1 MRMNLHCNSSLTG
14 SACKP
19 TSEAD
24 NDNEQFIEADSR
36 PETEEKHSSGSNM
49 AASNLPHVIN
59 LSNSIIGVTILAM
72 PFCFKQCGI
81 LLGAV
86 LLFFC
91 TWLTLVS
98 CRLLMKAGV
107 TSRRRS
113 YGFLAYY
120 TYGAPGKLAVEIG
133 MIGLQLGTLIAQV
146 VIIGD
151 LGPAIVSKYLGLE
164 NNGNLRMGLICFL
177 CLCVGLPLGLLKN
190 LNTVSRA
197 STLCILFYGF
207 FTVYVFT
214 LSIPNLI
221 SGDWIDKVNLWRTD
235 GLFKCLPIFSFA
247 FGCQTQLFIM
257 YDNLPEPSLKSVNN
271 IVQSAV
277 NMCTV
282 SYLLTGFFGYIA
294 FHDVDIGGD
303 IVTDFQVSLLSDVL
317 KLGFVIS
324 IAVTFPLI
332 IFPCRG
338 SLYTLL
344 FPQKQKHNDDLEKRP
359 VIPELHF
366 KVLTTFIVVG
376 SMTTGILVPN
386 VEFVLAMNG
395 ATMGTLICY
404 IFPAV
409 FFLRVMTS
417 SSDGKQI
424 AQAVLIFGCL
434 IMVLCTLTTLK
445 SQEQGQAVDIVVK
458 DETEDKGVPIISD
471 KEKPLQPPV
480 NINTQDKH
488 ILKDKPPDKMADD
501 GKVDDILD
509 KDEKLKDKRVEPPN
523 PRAPSENDNLDK
535 QDVQKPRIDSEL
547 NNKKDS
553 DKVDKKKNEKEIKKD
568 EQELGGQDQ
577 LQKVPVV
584 EKELGAEQGKDIGQ
598 GKDTVLGQEV
608 RQEGDKENTEDRR
621 EKEKAE
627 ERKNKKQD
635 EIINELEKQREEQRE
650 LIEEQKEI
658 LAQLKEHEQEHK
670 QIDAEKQQAINGGQ
684 PGQQLNLKQGNGGQP
699 IGGVQQQQGINQPVG
714 GVKQQQNI
722 NQPVGGQQ
730 VINQP
735 IGGVQQQQQGGQPI
749 GGVQQQQQGGQPIGG
764 VQQQQQGGQP
774 IGGVQQQ
781 QQGGQPIGRVQ
792 QQMNMNQPVGK
803 IQQQQG
809 VNQPIGGIQQQ
820 QVGNQPIGGV
830 QQQQQQGINQP
841 IGGVQQ
847 QQGINQPI
855 RGVQQQQGINQPI
868 GGVQQQQGINQPI
881 RGVQQ
886 QQGINQP
893 IGGVQQ
899 QQGINQPIRGVQ
911 QQAGAGQNTGNI
923 KEKTGGQIAGNF
935 QQQVPEKVNLKQQVV
950 DNAVNTL
957 DKMDNKHLPQAQ
969 LPDQNNIRNVDNPNK
984 ELDLHIKKKSSK
996 KHKKEHKEEVRRRR
1010 DVADDVDP
1018 HKDKLD
1024 DEKMRKPKPPNEEMR
1039 RKKLSVNENQD
1050 LDIKDII
1057 KNLDSMNDLSLVHGR
1072 SLKAV
1077 LRKRS

>member
-1 MRMNLHCNSSLTG
+1 
-14 SACKP
+14 
-19 TSEAD
+19 
-24 NDNEQFIEADSR
+24 
-36 PETEEKHSSGSNM
+36 M

-197 STLCILFYGF
+197 STLCILFYGL
-207 FTVYVFT
+207 FTVYVFS

-221 SGDWIDKVNLWRTD
+221 AGEWINKVNFWRSD

-294 FHDVDIGGD
+294 FHNKDIGGD
-303 IVTDFQVSLLSDVL
+303 IVTDFEVSVASDIL

-344 FPQKQKHNDDLEKRP
+344 FPQKQKHSDDLEKRP

-366 KVLTTFIVVG
+366 KVLTFLIVVG

-409 FFLRVMTS
+409 FFLRVMTGS
-417 SSDGKQI
+417 SEGKQI

-434 IMVLCTLTTLK
+434 IMVLCTLTTLNA
-445 SQEQGQAVDIVVK
+445 QEQVHAVEVLERDNSLNQDVQA
-458 DETEDKGVPIISD
+458 PSD

-480 NINTQDKH
+480 MDTKDKH
-488 ILKDKPPDKMADD
+488 ITKDIPPDKVDTGRD
-501 GKVDDILD
+501 KVDTVVES
-509 KDEKLKDKRVEPPN
+509 KDEKSNDKDKRVEPPN
-523 PRAPSENDNLDK
+523 PREPSENNNPDKEVGVKKTLDK
-535 QDVQKPRIDSEL
+535 PKVDSEL
-547 NNKKDS
+547 DNK
-553 DKVDKKKNEKEIKKD
+553 KVDKSVEKKADQVLE
-568 EQELGGQDQ
+568 GQDQ
-577 LQKVPVV
+577 LQKAPVMD
-584 EKELGAEQGKDIGQ
+584 KEQDQVKDEGNDERRGDNEGKD
-598 GKDTVLGQEV
+598 KDV
-608 RQEGDKENTEDRR
+608 KEESVNKKE
-621 EKEKAE
+621 EEKAE
-627 ERKNKKQD
+627 ETKNKKQE

-670 QIDAEKQQAINGGQ
+670 QIDAEKQQANVGGQ
-684 PGQQLNLKQGNGGQP
+684 KVLNPQTVQAKQDVGQKFVANQQGVAQAMGGVQQQQQP
-699 IGGVQQQQGINQPVG
+699 IGGVQQQNVAQPMG
-714 GVKQQQNI
+714 GVQQQNVA
-722 NQPVGGQQ
+722 QPMGGVQQ
-730 VINQP
+730 QNVAQPMGGVQQQNVAQPMGGVQQQGVAQPMGGIQQQQP
-735 IGGVQQQQQGGQPI
+735 IGGVQQQGVAQPMGGVQQQGIGQPI
-749 GGVQQQQQGGQPIGG
+749 EGVQQQPMGGVQQQQQPMGGVQQQPMGGVQQQPMGGVQQQPMGGVQQQPMGGVQQQPMGGVQQQPMGGVQQQPMGGVQQQPMGGVQQQPMGGVQQQPMGGVRQQKPMGG
-764 VQQQQQGGQP
+764 VQQQQKP
-774 IGGVQQQ
+774 VGGVQQQ
-781 QQGGQPIGRVQ
+781 Q
-792 QQMNMNQPVGK
+792 
-803 IQQQQG
+803 
-809 VNQPIGGIQQQ
+809 PIGGLK
-820 QVGNQPIGGV
+820 
-830 QQQQQQGINQP
+830 
-841 IGGVQQ
+841 
-847 QQGINQPI
+847 
-855 RGVQQQQGINQPI
+855 
-868 GGVQQQQGINQPI
+868 
-881 RGVQQ
+881 
-886 QQGINQP
+886 
-893 IGGVQQ
+893 
-899 QQGINQPIRGVQ
+899 
-911 QQAGAGQNTGNI
+911 QQAVVDQNIGNI
-923 KEKTGGQIAGNF
+923 K
-935 QQQVPEKVNLKQQVV
+935 QVPGKIKSDKTQQAREHIDTLKEPGKLADQV
-950 DNAVNTL
+950 
-957 DKMDNKHLPQAQ
+957 DKAA
-969 LPDQNNIRNVDNPNK
+969 NVPKQENELNK
-984 ELDLHIKKKSSK
+984 EVPIKKKSSK
-996 KHKKEHKEEVRRRR
+996 HSKKERKEENRHRR
-1010 DVADDVDP
+1010 DIADD
-1018 HKDKLD
+1018 KDLENDLLD
-1024 DEKMRKPKPPNEEMR
+1024 DVVKPKQPNEEMR
-1039 RKKLSVNENQD
+1039 RKKLSIDKDMDIND
-1050 LDIKDII
+1050 LINNI
-1057 KNLDSMNDLSLVHGR
+1057 DSVHDLSLVRGR
-1072 SLKAV
+1072 SLKSI

>member
-1 MRMNLHCNSSLTG
+1 
-14 SACKP
+14 
-19 TSEAD
+19 
-24 NDNEQFIEADSR
+24 
-36 PETEEKHSSGSNM
+36 M
-49 AASNLPHVIN
+49 AVSNLPHVLN

-197 STLCILFYGF
+197 STLCILFYGL
-207 FTVYVFT
+207 FTVYVFS
-214 LSIPNLI
+214 LSIPSLV
-221 SGDWIDKVNLWRTD
+221 SGDWINKVNLWRTD

-277 NMCTV
+277 NMCTIT
-282 SYLLTGFFGYIA
+282 YLLTGFFGYIA
-294 FHDVDIGGD
+294 FHNKDIGGD
-303 IVTDFQVSLLSDVL
+303 IVTDFEVSWATDVL

-344 FPQKQKHNDDLEKRP
+344 FPQRQKHSDDLEKRP

-366 KVLTTFIVVG
+366 KVLTTFIVLG

-409 FFLRVMTS
+409 FFLRVMTG

-434 IMVLCTLTTLK
+434 IMVLCTLTTLNA
-445 SQEQGQAVDIVVK
+445 QEQGHGVEVVGRDGTVNK
-458 DETEDKGVPIISD
+458 DLPVVSD

-480 NINTQDKH
+480 MNSNDK
-488 ILKDKPPDKMADD
+488 LAPKDKPPDKVDSD
-501 GKVDDILD
+501 VGKVDTLVN
-509 KDEKLKDKRVEPPN
+509 KDEKSKDKRVEPPN
-523 PRAPSENDNLDK
+523 PREPSENDNPDKQVDVKKTLDK
-535 QDVQKPRIDSEL
+535 PNVDSEL
-547 NNKKDS
+547 KNNKVIDEP
-553 DKVDKKKNEKEIKKD
+553 VKKKAEKIVE
-568 EQELGGQDQ
+568 GQDQ
-577 LQKVPVV
+577 LQKAPVMD
-584 EKELGAEQGKDIGQ
+584 KELGQ
-598 GKDTVLGQEV
+598 GKDQGKDTELGQDVMKKPAE
-608 RQEGDKENTEDRR
+608 DKEDIVDS
-621 EKEKAE
+621 KEKKQVE
-627 ERKNKKQD
+627 ENINKKQD

-670 QIDAEKQQAINGGQ
+670 QIDAEKQQANDGGQ
-684 PGQQLNLKQGNGGQP
+684 RAGQQINLKQDVGQVPVGNQQQGVVKPMGGGQQQQQQQQQQGVVQP
-699 IGGVQQQQGINQPVG
+699 MGGGQQQQRVVQPMGGGQQQQQAAAQPLGGGQQQQQAAAQPLGGGQQQQQAAAQPMGGVPQQQNVAQPMGGIQQQQGLGQPLGGVQQQQAAAQLMG
-714 GVKQQQNI
+714 
-722 NQPVGGQQ
+722 GGQQ
-730 VINQP
+730 QQQAAAQP
-735 IGGVQQQQQGGQPI
+735 MGGVQQQQNVAQPMGGIQQQQGLGQPL
-749 GGVQQQQQGGQPIGG
+749 GGVQQQQAAAQPMGG
-764 VQQQQQGGQP
+764 VQQQQAAAQP
-774 IGGVQQQ
+774 MGGVQQQ
-781 QQGGQPIGRVQ
+781 QNVA
-792 QQMNMNQPVGK
+792 QPVG
-803 IQQQQG
+803 G
-809 VNQPIGGIQQQ
+809 D
-820 QVGNQPIGGV
+820 
-830 QQQQQQGINQP
+830 
-841 IGGVQQ
+841 
-847 QQGINQPI
+847 
-855 RGVQQQQGINQPI
+855 
-868 GGVQQQQGINQPI
+868 
-881 RGVQQ
+881 
-886 QQGINQP
+886 
-893 IGGVQQ
+893 
-899 QQGINQPIRGVQ
+899 
-911 QQAGAGQNTGNI
+911 QQAVAGQNIGNI
-923 KEKTGGQIAGNF
+923 PQRVKGGQ
-935 QQQVPEKVNLKQQVV
+935 NLKQQVPG
-950 DNAVNTL
+950 DLKQQAGEQAANTIEELGKVPFPQAKQPDQIKKNVPKKGNEL
-957 DKMDNKHLPQAQ
+957 DKDIL
-969 LPDQNNIRNVDNPNK
+969 RT
-984 ELDLHIKKKSSK
+984 KKKSSK
-996 KHKKEHKEEVRRRR
+996 NIKKQHKEEVRHRR
-1010 DVADDVDP
+1010 DVVDDTDLRGDVPDQNVA
-1018 HKDKLD
+1018 
-1024 DEKMRKPKPPNEEMR
+1024 KPKLPNEEMR
-1039 RKKLSVNENQD
+1039 RKKLSVDED
-1050 LDIKDII
+1050 LDINDII
-1057 KNLDSMNDLSLVHGR
+1057 NNLDTINDLSLVGGR
-1072 SLKAV
+1072 SLKAI
-1077 LRKRS
+1077 LHKRP